1 MTATLPALAPD
12 AFCQVVDLGC
22 QTQSAFHGIIT
33 EVAHGA
39 AQLVVSMTGWWTT
52 TSSIDPTDPAVVA
65 AQGGTRPLI
74 LIILVASVLV
84 QSIRIIVSR
93 KSEPLIMVVT
103 GLLRYAAVSA
113 LGLAVLQAALKAGD
127 ELASQLLDN
136 AVDNYARLM
145 QHILIDANAS
155 FVVLLM
161 SLIAAVLS
169 LVQWVLMAMRQAG
182 LLVLAAMLPLAAS
195 GSLNR
200 ATRGWL
206 DRLLSWMLAM
216 VAYKPAAA
224 FIYYVGYSYLS
235 TVAAP
240 AGPGDLATMITG
252 LMVLL
257 LAVVAMPVLLKLFAW
272 SGTQVGGGNGGGSGF
287 LGAAGA
293 VAMSQGYGRS
303 GSVGRA
309 AAMESSGPGS
319 ATTAGQYA
327 APAGAAPAAG
337 AQVAGTQAAGTQA
350 AGASSGA
357 AAAAGP
363 AGVAVAAGLAAR
375 SAAHGAAGRMTADP
389 DGGGP
394 A

>member
-1 MTATLPALAPD
+1 MSAVLPIQAPD
-12 AFCQVVDLGC
+12 PGCGVVDLGC
-22 QTQSAFHGIIT
+22 QTQSAFERIIT
-33 EVAHGA
+33 DVAHGA
-39 AQLVVSMTGWWTT
+39 ADLVVSMTGWWTT

-65 AQGGTRPLI
+65 AQGVTRPLI

-84 QSIRIIVSR
+84 QSIRIILSR
-93 KSEPLIMVVT
+93 KGEPLIMVAS

-113 LGLAVLQAALKAGD
+113 LGLVVLQVALRAGD
-127 ELASQLLDN
+127 DLAAHLLDN
-136 AVDNYARLM
+136 AVDNYAQLM
-145 QHILIDANAS
+145 RRTLLDANAT

-206 DRLLSWMLAM
+206 DRLLAWVVAM
-216 VAYKPAAA
+216 VVYKPAAA
-224 FIYYVGYSYLS
+224 FIYYIGYSYLS
-235 TVAAP
+235 TTTAPAAP
-240 AGPGDLATMITG
+240 ANVATMITG

-257 LAVVAMPVLLKLFAW
+257 LAVVAMPVLLKFFAW
-272 SGTQVGGGNGGGSGF
+272 SGTQIGGGNGGGSGF

-293 VAMSQGYGRS
+293 VAMSQGYGRG
-303 GSVGRA
+303 GSVDRA
-309 AAMESSGPGS
+309 ATMQNSGPGS
-319 ATTAGQYA
+319 AATAGQHT
-327 APAGAAPAAG
+327 APAGAAST
-337 AQVAGTQAAGTQA
+337 AGTQTATGAGSA
-350 AGASSGA
+350 SGA

-363 AGVAVAAGLAAR
+363 AAAVVAAGLAAR
-375 SAAHGAAGRMTADP
+375 SAVRGAAGRMTDGA